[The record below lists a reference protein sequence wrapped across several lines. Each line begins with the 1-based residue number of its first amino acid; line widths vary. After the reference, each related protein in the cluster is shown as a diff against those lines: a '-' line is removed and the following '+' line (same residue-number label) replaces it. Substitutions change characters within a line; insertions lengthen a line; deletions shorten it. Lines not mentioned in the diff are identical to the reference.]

1 MARQRV
7 KLKRSAEEIIE
18 SAKAALEELRTKPAG
33 DKTELDARVKR
44 LVAIN
49 RDLRELSLYH
59 TQKLL
64 SKDSA
69 AERILD
75 YLLLHVGETVEGEE
89 IDVVSTISEYPR
101 RIREWRV
108 QFGWP
113 IVRRGR
119 YYVLESDQPNREKA
133 ERWRRMN
140 EIRRTD
146 AAKRD
151 KMLALFRAFPG
162 QVITYAELQYV
173 SRGADMRR
181 VRELRTE
188 LGWRIMTRNTGMP
201 ELRQGEYVLIDPEP
215 IEEHDRHV
223 DERTVIAVLKRDGN
237 RCRKH
242 GCGWHP
248 KDRAQGD
255 PRQYVELHHIKW
267 HVAGGRNEADNLVTL
282 CNVHHKEVHRLGI
295 GPADFDAWLGRADE

>member
-18 SAKAALEELRTKPAG
+18 SAKAILEELRTHPAA
-33 DKTELDARVKR
+33 DKTQLDMRIRR
-44 LVAIN
+44 LVSLN
-49 RDLRELSLYH
+49 RDLRELSLHH
-59 TQKLL
+59 TQNLL
-64 SKDSA
+64 SRDSA

-75 YLLLHVGETVEGEE
+75 YLRLHVGERVEGEE
-89 IDVVSTISEYPR
+89 LDVVSTISEYPR

-119 YYVLESDQPNREKA
+119 YYILERDQPDREKA
-133 ERWRRMN
+133 VRWRKMN

-151 KMLALFRAFPG
+151 KMLALFQAFPG

-188 LGWRIMTRNTGMP
+188 FGWRILSRNTGMP
-201 ELRQGEYVLIDPEP
+201 ELRRGEYVLIDPDPVEK
-215 IEEHDRHV
+215 HDRHV
-223 DERTVIAVLKRDGN
+223 DDKTVIAVLKRDGN
-237 RCRKH
+237 RCRKQ

-248 KDRAQGD
+248 RDRAQGD
-255 PRQYVELHHIKW
+255 PRQYVELHHIQW
-267 HVAGGRNEADNLVTL
+267 HAQGGRNEPDNLITL
-282 CNVHHKEVHRLGI
+282 CNVHHKEVHRLKI
-295 GPADFDAWLGRADE
+295 GPSDFDAWLHKPDG

>member
-1 MARQRV
+1 MARRRV
-7 KLKRSAEEIIE
+7 KLKRNVEEIVE
-18 SAKAALEELRTKPAG
+18 SAKAMLDKLRTNPAEG
-33 DKTELDARVKR
+33 KIELDATIKR
-44 LVAIN
+44 LVSLN
-49 RDLRELSLYH
+49 RDLRELSLHH

-64 SKDSA
+64 SRDSA

-75 YLLLHVGETVEGEE
+75 YLRLHVGEKVEGEE
-89 IDVVSTISEYPR
+89 LDVVSTISEYPR

-119 YYVLESDQPNREKA
+119 HYILKRDQPDTERA
-133 ERWRRMN
+133 ERWRKMN

-173 SRGADMRR
+173 SGGADMRR

-188 LGWRIMTRNTGMP
+188 LGWRILSRNTGMP
-201 ELRQGEYVLIDPEP
+201 ELKQGEYVLIDPDP
-215 IEEHDRHV
+215 VEEHDRHV
-223 DERTVIAVLKRDGN
+223 DDKTVVAVLRRDGN
-237 RCRKH
+237 SCRKQ

-248 KDRAQGD
+248 RDRTQGD
-255 PRQYVELHHIKW
+255 PRQYVELHHIQW
-267 HVAGGRNEADNLVTL
+267 HVEGGRNEADNLITL

-295 GPADFDAWLGRADE
+295 GPSDFDAWLQEPDG

>member
-7 KLKRSAEEIIE
+7 KLKRSAEEIVE
-18 SAKAALEELRTKPAG
+18 SAKAILEELRTHPAA
-33 DKTELDARVKR
+33 DKIELDTRIKQ
-44 LVAIN
+44 LVALN
-49 RDLRELSLYH
+49 RDLRELSLHH

-64 SKDSA
+64 SRDSA

-75 YLLLHVGETVEGEE
+75 YLRLHVGEKVEGEE
-89 IDVVSTISEYPR
+89 LDVVSTISEYPR

-119 YYVLESDQPNREKA
+119 YYILERDQPDREKA
-133 ERWRRMN
+133 ERWRIMN

-162 QVITYAELQYV
+162 QVITYPELQYV

-188 LGWRIMTRNTGMP
+188 LGWRILSRNTGMP
-201 ELRQGEYVLIDPEP
+201 ELKQGEYVLIDPDP
-215 IEEHDRHV
+215 VEEHDRHV
-223 DERTVIAVLKRDGN
+223 DDKTVIAVLKRDGN
-237 RCRKH
+237 RCRKA

-248 KDRAQGD
+248 RDRAQGD
-255 PRQYVELHHIKW
+255 PRQYVELHHIHW
-267 HVAGGRNEADNLVTL
+267 HAQGGRNESDNLITL
-282 CNVHHKEVHRLGI
+282 CNVHHKEVHRLEI
-295 GPADFDAWLGRADE
+295 GPSDFDAWLHKPDV